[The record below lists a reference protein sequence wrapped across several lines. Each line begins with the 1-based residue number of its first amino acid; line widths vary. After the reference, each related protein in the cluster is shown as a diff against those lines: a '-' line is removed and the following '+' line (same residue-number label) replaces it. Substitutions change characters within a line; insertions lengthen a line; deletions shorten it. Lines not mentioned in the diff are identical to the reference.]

1 VSAIAWPEPAKNL
14 NILPGA
20 RGLAHQRQG
29 RPYIGFAGQNGINT
43 ALQPWW
49 HYANHG
55 ERLAIECDRSPN
67 GFSITAHLRLPD
79 SIAENGDMSA
89 VARILFS
96 KKIAPQQRIDPQHVK
111 IIGGNRLPFHALG
124 FVAHPEVVSLDRVTR
139 KELKWRARPFH
150 RCREAKIP

>member
-1 VSAIAWPEPAKNL
+1 
-14 NILPGA
+14 
-20 RGLAHQRQG
+20 LAHQRQG